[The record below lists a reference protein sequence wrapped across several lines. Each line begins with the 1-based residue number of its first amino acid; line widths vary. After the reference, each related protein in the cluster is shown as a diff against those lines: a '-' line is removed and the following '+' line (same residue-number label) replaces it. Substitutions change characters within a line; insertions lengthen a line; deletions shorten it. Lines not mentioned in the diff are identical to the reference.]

1 VVSAGGGLPAEL
13 RPAYAECERRAR
25 AHYEN
30 FPVASRL
37 LPAAMRP
44 HVAAVYAFAREAD
57 DIADEGE
64 GPASGR
70 LAALAAWR
78 ARLRDAVAGRAP
90 GSADGHAPV
99 FAALAHTIR
108 SCQLDPQLLE
118 DLLDAFAQDVTT
130 TRYPAW
136 DDVLDYCRR
145 SANPVGRLVLGIAG
159 RRDAALHASSDAL
172 CTALQLANFWQDHAI
187 DWSRGRLYVP
197 LEEAAA
203 AGARVEDFEPGRL
216 SERWREV
223 FDRVTRRTRALFEA
237 GRAVCDGVDG
247 RLRLE
252 LRLTWIGGTTILDRL
267 ERAGYDV
274 VRHRPRLRALDAPAL
289 AWRALRWE
297 TR

>member
-1 VVSAGGGLPAEL
+1 
-13 RPAYAECERRAR
+13 
-25 AHYEN
+25 
-30 FPVASRL
+30 
-37 LPAAMRP
+37 
-44 HVAAVYAFAREAD
+44 
-57 DIADEGE
+57 
-64 GPASGR
+64 
-70 LAALAAWR
+70 
-78 ARLRDAVAGRAP
+78 
-90 GSADGHAPV
+90 
-99 FAALAHTIR
+99 
-108 SCQLDPQLLE
+108 
-118 DLLDAFAQDVTT
+118 
-130 TRYPAW
+130 
-136 DDVLDYCRR
+136 
-145 SANPVGRLVLGIAG
+145 VGRLVLGIAG